1 MASARLTAA
10 ERDAVVARANS
21 CCEYCGSPL
30 RCSPDPFSIEHILP
44 RARAGTEELSNLALS
59 CQGCNGGKYTHTEAI
74 DPVTGETVPLFNPRS
89 HVWAEHFTW
98 GEDFTLLV
106 GLTPTGRA
114 TVEKLRLNRPGVV
127 NLRRMLRLAG
137 EHPAHPISPP

>member
-10 ERDAVVARANS
+10 ERDLVVARANG
-21 CCEYCGSPL
+21 CCEYCRSPL
-30 RCSPDPFSIEHILP
+30 RLSPDPFSIEHILP
-44 RARAGTEELSNLALS
+44 RALRGTEELTNLALS
-59 CQGCNGGKYTHTEAI
+59 CQGCNGSKYTHTEAI
-74 DPVTGETVPLFNPRS
+74 DPVTGETVQLFNPRS
-89 HVWAEHFTW
+89 HVWAEHFMW
-98 GEDFTLLV
+98 GDAFTLLV

-137 EHPAHPISPP
+137 EHPVE